1 MTEMELDLAWL
12 KAATQRWE
20 AKPKPLLEDGT
31 KVCTKSITF
40 PFSLS
45 TYSMY
50 AFWSSDSN
58 LRLASF
64 HTIFGA
70 SAADEAAGVAIFSIP
85 PFLCVVYLCCL
96 VLPNTQ
102 KPQLSIWWARSMN
115 MINQFSFFFLLFI
128 QADIKKEG
136 IKIRTSGAKV
146 NVLSLSYKLLASY
159 VSSIFV
165 I

>member
-40 PFSLS
+40 PFPLS

-50 AFWSSDSN
+50 DFWSSDSN

-85 PFLCVVYLCCL
+85 PFLCVVSISLFS
-96 VLPNTQ
+96 VLTKYPKGSTLYMVGTQ
-102 KPQLSIWWARSMN
+102 FEHDKSIFLFL
-115 MINQFSFFFLLFI
+115 FSFYLYKQILEMREL
-128 QADIKKEG
+128 KLG
-136 IKIRTSGAKV
+136 IRVQGKCPIT
-146 NVLSLSYKLLASY
+146 
-159 VSSIFV
+159 
-165 I
+165 

>member
-1 MTEMELDLAWL
+1 
-12 KAATQRWE
+12 
-20 AKPKPLLEDGT
+20 
-31 KVCTKSITF
+31 
-40 PFSLS
+40 
-45 TYSMY
+45 
-50 AFWSSDSN
+50 
-58 LRLASF
+58 
-64 HTIFGA
+64 
-70 SAADEAAGVAIFSIP
+70 
-85 PFLCVVYLCCL
+85 
-96 VLPNTQ
+96 
-102 KPQLSIWWARSMN
+102 MN